1 MNLKLWAHRGSH
13 HPGGPLENTLPAFV
27 LALVE
32 GADGIELDV
41 HVSGDGVP
49 LVFHDETTG
58 RLAEGGV
65 DLVVAD
71 EPAERLMGLP
81 LVGGHSIPPL
91 ELVLDLIDGAVPV
104 NVEVKDAAA
113 LPSVLAILNARPHA
127 AFLLSSFST
136 DAMEAARYAAPH
148 IPRALLVEQLDALV
162 PELDRL
168 AAAAWHPHAGL
179 LTADR
184 IAHCQ
189 RHGVYVHVW
198 AVNDP
203 AQARALAARGVHGI
217 FTDRPGAMRRALGG

>member
-13 HPGGPLENTLPAFV
+13 HPGGALENTLPAFV
-27 LALVE
+27 AALVE

-41 HVSGDGVP
+41 HLSADGVP

-65 DLVVAD
+65 DLVLAHETAD
-71 EPAERLMGLP
+71 RLMGLP

-91 ELVLDLIDGAVPV
+91 DLVLDLIDGAVPV
-104 NVEVKDAAA
+104 NVEIKDATA
-113 LPSVLAILNARPHA
+113 LPAVLAVLNARKDA
-127 AFLLSSFST
+127 RFLLSSFST

-148 IPRALLVEQLDALV
+148 IPRALLVERLEHLV

-179 LTADR
+179 LTPDR

-189 RHGVYVHVW
+189 RRGIYVHVW
-198 AVNDP
+198 TVNDP
-203 AQARALAARGVHGI
+203 ALAATLAARGVHGI
-217 FTDRPGAMRRALGG
+217 FTDQPGAMRRALGI